1 MSLNWHCQL
10 RKLSCG
16 LRELHPFLTL
26 RWTSQWVL
34 YLELTFMWKKDVI
47 HRLYQII
54 FSQHP
59 IPSRSKQRSIFEVFG
74 QFESFSRFWSK
85 RFRSDCFMG
94 SLKLLRIERCNGPEH
109 NSNGVRTVSYL
120 SVTVSLDSTNHQPRF
135 TCRTT
140 PLTLL
145 HNLLLTDYQN
155 IPYHLTVGKRII

>member
-34 YLELTFMWKKDVI
+34 YLELKFMWKKDVI

-59 IPSRSKQRSIFEVFG
+59 IPSRSKQRSIFEVFS

-94 SLKLLRIERCNGPEH
+94 SLKLLVLRDAMDLNIILMELEQFRI
-109 NSNGVRTVSYL
+109 
-120 SVTVSLDSTNHQPRF
+120 
-135 TCRTT
+135 CRLPC
-140 PLTLL
+140 PLIL
-145 HNLLLTDYQN
+145 
-155 IPYHLTVGKRII
+155 RIINHVLLVVLRHWLCYTTCY